1 MSAMEKSDLPVVAR
15 KRANKAASAA
25 AEPVERRDEAK
36 ENADLRSTVRTLSR
50 EAVSQAQGRSSRPHG
65 GVSSA
70 AVTPEV
76 HTEGEWQTAAARHRC
91 NEDKI
96 VQAAVAAALTP
107 IY

>member
-50 EAVSQAQGRSSRPHG
+50 EAVSQAQGRIGEVVIRNNREADALLHHINIAFCERASS
-65 GVSSA
+65 V
-70 AVTPEV
+70 
-76 HTEGEWQTAAARHRC
+76 
-91 NEDKI
+91 
-96 VQAAVAAALTP
+96 
-107 IY
+107 